1 MHNHMRLS
9 SEECINPIKHG
20 ESNLTGNSPG
30 NPKLNLQGI
39 QFALLKHQ
47 KEWSNAKGARR
58 GKLDIMAEILLY
70 CEQQKSKTSIMYNA
84 NLNYSQLK
92 SQIHALT
99 TQGLLQNNTNKY
111 IITEKGYRFLQLF
124 VQLND
129 LLEEYKKF
137 K

>member
-1 MHNHMRLS
+1 M
-9 SEECINPIKHG
+9 
-20 ESNLTGNSPG
+20 
-30 NPKLNLQGI
+30 
-39 QFALLKHQ
+39 LKHQ

>member
-1 MHNHMRLS
+1 MS
-9 SEECINPIKHG
+9 S
-20 ESNLTGNSPG
+20 SLPG
-30 NPKLNLQGI
+30 NTKLNSQEL
-39 QFALLKHQ
+39 QFAIMRHQ
-47 KEWSNAKGARR
+47 KDWNSVKGARR

-99 TQGLLQNNTNKY
+99 AQGLLENKTNKY
-111 IITEKGYRFLQLF
+111 IITEKGYRFLELF
-124 VQLND
+124 AQLND
-129 LLEEYKKF
+129 LLEEYKKI